1 MTAAT
6 DATAPQP
13 TPQPKGGNAK
23 ARERN
28 LTRVQARIASQQARA
43 EFAGTLNALEDKLN
57 VPKQVGR
64 RVDRAKT
71 RMREF
76 YDEQPGPAIAAAVG
90 VVAAVGVAVWLIV
103 RATVKD

>member
-13 TPQPKGGNAK
+13 KPQPKGGNAK

-28 LTRVQARIASQQARA
+28 LTRVQARVASQQAHA

-57 VPKQVGR
+57 VPKQVGI
-64 RVDRAKT
+64 RVDRAQT
-71 RMREF
+71 RMRAF

-90 VVAAVGVAVWLIV
+90 VIAAVGVCVWLIV
-103 RATVKD
+103 RANIRD

>member
-57 VPKQVGR
+57 VPKQVGI
-64 RVDRAKT
+64 RVDRAKSAA
-71 RMREF
+71 REF

-90 VVAAVGVAVWLIV
+90 LVAAVGTVVWLIV